1 VLVPARLAGLSRGCR
16 PSWGCSPCDFP
27 SKLESA
33 AVRESP
39 PQAPGCV
46 TVPWSSHL

>member
-1 VLVPARLAGLSRGCR
+1 VRLACLSRGCR
-16 PSWGCSPCDFP
+16 PSWGSPPSDFP
-27 SKLESA
+27 QRFGLA